1 MTKRRKALNV
11 VNETIV
17 LSDSENEEVQ
27 LDNDDIQVIDVAEA
41 SQTIINPAE
50 EETDPCP
57 VDNVDPPKSTTVTVQ
72 DPKLEP
78 LVAAHGAEDPLVINI
93 DDEPDPDDDDDGIEV
108 VGIVL
113 AGRRSSRTKEKR
125 ASLNRRSSGSNSSLA
140 MGLVSKAKNVL
151 RRSASNSSS
160 NNIGLGQ
167 RQHYNLNKLSSKS
180 KKIGRNNKWKNNKFQ
195 MRDGNFRGRPR
206 NALTHNRSRE
216 YNRQVIFRP
225 DNNQAPTFIPFN
237 PGNFSFETNPFAP
250 CSTSTPAFNRHVER
264 TGWIQKKRG
273 GPAPI
278 APGSNIMNAGESVT
292 RAPGT
297 LRPVVID
304 GSNVAVG

>member
-41 SQTIINPAE
+41 SQTIIDPTE
-50 EETDPCP
+50 EKTVPCP
-57 VDNVDPPKSTTVTVQ
+57 IDSVDPSVTIAKP
-72 DPKLEP
+72 DP
-78 LVAAHGAEDPLVINI
+78 LVVAQPADEPTTKEPVVINI

-113 AGRRSSRTKEKR
+113 AGRRTSRIKEKR

-160 NNIGLGQ
+160 NKGLGHQ
-167 RQHYNLNKLSSKS
+167 QNYNLNKISSKS
-180 KKIGRNNKWKNNKFQ
+180 RKIGRNNKWKNKFQ
-195 MRDGNFRGRPR
+195 TRDVNFRGRPR

-225 DNNQAPTFIPFN
+225 DNSKAPAYIPLD

-250 CSTSTPAFNRHVER
+250 CSTSTPAFNRHAER
-264 TGWIQKKRG
+264 TAWMQKKRNR
-273 GPAPI
+273 PVPI
-278 APGSNIMNAGESVT
+278 APGSNIMNAGET
-292 RAPGT
+292 IRRAPGT

-304 GSNVAVG
+304 GSNIAVG

>member
-41 SQTIINPAE
+41 SQTVINPTE
-50 EETDPCP
+50 EETAPSP
-57 VDNVDPPKSTTVTVQ
+57 KANVDPAELTFTVSN
-72 DPKLEP
+72 PKLEP
-78 LVAAHGAEDPLVINI
+78 LAHAAEDPPVINI

-140 MGLVSKAKNVL
+140 MELVSKAKNVL

-160 NNIGLGQ
+160 NIGLGQ

-180 KKIGRNNKWKNNKFQ
+180 KKIGRNNNKWKNNKFH

-225 DNNQAPTFIPFN
+225 DNNQAPTYIPFN

-264 TGWIQKKRG
+264 NGWIQKKRG